1 MAFPWP
7 HPIYQIERMFGKG
20 KLWEIW
26 QITSNLPNSIPQI
39 CYSQTISCTTCNLKC
54 QSWSTFSM
62 CSEAFRWLITRS
74 KWLIVL
80 KIAFLSN
87 TTMWVHQLKG
97 RLLKEGGAILNFDTF
112 TEILSREESIGKR
125 CNFYPMKLFQAF
137 SWSST
142 KRNFSKDEHRASVR
156 SLRVDIPIEDVQEL
170 PSKKTGRPLLV
181 NDLDEQ
187 VRQYV
192 KYLREC
198 STVNTAVHGYCSW
211 RGMLVCC
218 LLTVAEF
225 VWLRI
230 GIKTWWNAWKII
242 GVMKG

>member
-142 KRNFSKDEHRASVR
+142 KRNFSKAIKEWAPRKCEKPSCWYPYR
-156 SLRVDIPIEDVQEL
+156 RCSRVTQQEDWQTAT
-170 PSKKTGRPLLV
+170 SKRFRWTG
-181 NDLDEQ
+181 
-187 VRQYV
+187 
-192 KYLREC
+192 KAIC
-198 STVNTAVHGYCSW
+198 
-211 RGMLVCC
+211 
-218 LLTVAEF
+218 
-225 VWLRI
+225 
-230 GIKTWWNAWKII
+230 
-242 GVMKG
+242 